1 MIWDEKKKRALD
13 LMVENDMKDAD
24 IAKEIGCVRQ
34 TIWEWR
40 KLDEF
45 TTELTRRKRDKKKR
59 IVEFGEVILYEGYEL
74 ALNKIKYD
82 IENGSPRNSLMAAMW
97 WAEKI
102 GGKPTTKVDISNVTD
117 NKDVVDPDTMAK
129 EIEEFNTED

>member
-45 TTELTRRKRDKKKR
+45 TAELTRRKRDKKKR

-117 NKDVVDPDTMAK
+117 NKDVVDPDVMAK
-129 EIEEFNTED
+129 EIEEFDNE

>member
-45 TTELTRRKRDKKKR
+45 TAELTRRKRDKKKR

-117 NKDVVDPDTMAK
+117 NKDVVDPDAMAK
-129 EIEEFNTED
+129 EIEEFDNE

>member
-45 TTELTRRKRDKKKR
+45 TAELTRRKRDKKKR

-117 NKDVVDPDTMAK
+117 NKDVVDPAAMAK
-129 EIEEFNTED
+129 EIEEFNGED